1 MSYGLR
7 WEDIPED
14 ERTEAWKQYA
24 DPCPQGDDEVMW
36 AAMNRVHVAN
46 HVVVQR
52 AREVKKAEKT
62 VHD

>member
-1 MSYGLR
+1 
-7 WEDIPED
+7 
-14 ERTEAWKQYA
+14 
-24 DPCPQGDDEVMW
+24 MW